1 MITLKYWNSLS
12 GSCRALILDKM
23 GICDD
28 ALKKEY
34 HHNFNYDSTGKI
46 LKAILGSMML
56 KNGKI
61 LVTIQVTPKFP
72 VKSKSKPKPRVMHRY
87 YFRLYTVD
95 DPDDGE
101 NVWTEA
107 MSEEE
112 ARDEIYDDY
121 HSIVRLELLK
131 IV

>member
-12 GSCRALILDKM
+12 ESCRALILGKM
-23 GICDD
+23 GICDES
-28 ALKKEY
+28 LKKEY
-34 HHNFNYDSTGKI
+34 HHNFNYDSTGKK
-46 LKAILGSMML
+46 LKTILGSMML

-72 VKSKSKPKPRVMHRY
+72 PKSKQVMHRY
-87 YFRLYTVD
+87 YFRLYTID
-95 DPDDGE
+95 DPEDGE

-112 ARDEIYDDY
+112 ARNEIYDDY

>member
-23 GICDD
+23 GICDE

-34 HHNFNYDSTGKI
+34 HHNFNYNSTGKK

-72 VKSKSKPKPRVMHRY
+72 SPKPKQVMHRY

-95 DPDDGE
+95 DPNDGE

-112 ARDEIYDDY
+112 ARNEIYDDY

>member
-12 GSCRALILDKM
+12 ESCRALILGKM
-23 GICDD
+23 GICDE

-34 HHNFNYDSTGKI
+34 HHNFNYDSTGKKI
-46 LKAILGSMML
+46 KAILGSMML

-72 VKSKSKPKPRVMHRY
+72 PLKPKQIMHRY
-87 YFRLYTVD
+87 YFRLYTID
-95 DPDDGE
+95 DPEDGE

-112 ARDEIYDDY
+112 ARNEIYDDY
-121 HSIVRLELLK
+121 HSIVRLELLR